1 MKKWQAPTDFALLEL
16 LFAEKSHRDILWL
29 EICIGKMKI
38 QSVLSQKSDKFEES
52 VDIFVLVLALQIS
65 KELVGEQLLSENDL
79 LGAAV
84 HKEYEKNGGELG
96 PGHFV
101 LSAFNHGKADSGNTG
116 SVTEFCLG
124 QIEHFAQSDKITCQS
139 FFVFFD
145 FFF

>member
-1 MKKWQAPTDFALLEL
+1 
-16 LFAEKSHRDILWL
+16 
-29 EICIGKMKI
+29 MKI

-101 LSAFNHGKADSGNTG
+101 LSAFDHGKADSGNAG
-116 SVTEFCLG
+116 SVTEFRLR
-124 QIEHFAQSDKITCQS
+124 QIKHLAESNEVVGKS
-139 FFVFFD
+139 FFAFFD
-145 FFF
+145 FFFRKRYHIGVVFHF